1 MSHFFHDARTPT
13 EDAVALPRRM
23 RSLALGAAGILTI
36 AGATLAGPA
45 PASAHDTA
53 STEQS
58 TEQASYA
65 EPASA
70 ESVGGAWEHAVQW
83 AVDKANDPN
92 VHYGW
97 GGTGPN
103 SYDCS
108 GFTEGALAE
117 AGIEAPRTSGDQFAA
132 ASEHVS
138 LDQLQVGDLVFWS
151 NDGTAEG
158 IYHVALYIGDG
169 QIAHARNAEMGVA
182 VTDVDYSP
190 HNMLDVAARY

>member
-1 MSHFFHDARTPT
+1 MSHFFHDAHTPT
-13 EDAVALPRRM
+13 GDALSPRHRL
-23 RSLALGAAGILTI
+23 RSLALGAAGVLTI
-36 AGATLAGPA
+36 AGAALAGPA
-45 PASAHDTA
+45 PASAHETG

-58 TEQASYA
+58 VEQASYA
-65 EPASA
+65 EPAAADSA
-70 ESVGGAWEHAVQW
+70 DAAWQHAAQW
-83 AVDKANDPN
+83 AVDKANDPGIY
-92 VHYGW
+92 YGW
-97 GGTGPN
+97 GGTGP
-103 SYDCS
+103 SKYDCS

-117 AGIEAPRTSGDQFAA
+117 AGIEAPRTSSDQFAA

-182 VTDVDYSP
+182 VTDVNYNP
-190 HNMLDVAARY
+190 ANMLDVAGRY